1 MATKYSDYIK
11 MQDFLPVYDMTDETP
26 DMWRTFIP
34 TKQFCDLLQRS
45 ITAITSTEI
54 SKRRSMWV
62 RGTFGTG
69 KSHASSV
76 VRHLLC
82 DDATDIDSYIQNI
95 PNDATRAQLTAIRKQ
110 KRYFPVVLKGV
121 EGAYNIPRFSLSIQ
135 RETKKALVAAGYP
148 DLIVRSDFDE
158 AIKWVEGHQ
167 SRIPEL
173 LESNDELASEA
184 PNYDKLI
191 AKLKGN
197 DIDVFMHLEEA
208 LAADKTYLTSDSISD
223 WLVEVEKAIEE
234 AGIANGLIIFWDEFT
249 SVMDTLKSDRI
260 NVLQNIAEKS
270 QNNNVFLY
278 LISHRTE
285 SSSLDAK
292 GKDITKMS
300 DRYDSVDYQMDEIST
315 YLILRH
321 TFNIP
326 DAQKLAIASWGVK
339 EKIDQNLYDY
349 LCESN
354 NTEEKDHIQNLFPLH
369 PYTAFL
375 CSKMANIMGSAN
387 RSVLKFMNDEQ
398 NGFKQFINEPTNY
411 DLKMMLTADWL
422 WDFFYS
428 EFENEP
434 LCSAFTSLYSSRG
447 KDVHNMGDDY
457 MRVFKVILLLNA
469 LSVKFK
475 SSPEKY
481 APNDKNLKYIFSGDR
496 CASKM
501 DAILNW
507 LDESKI
513 IARDI
518 FGEFKISVSSY
529 NPAEITK
536 EKNAVRTQFKTA
548 VDYLKYN
555 DKSKQEIERIF
566 LVGDRL
572 MRKCEPQ
579 LYACEEAEAV
589 LRSKLN
595 KYTRE
600 KPNYLHIVLFFSITD
615 ESRDIMENRV
625 KGFSEEFEDTMFII
639 PNEVFTPTAQNQFV
653 DAVAQANVSRS
664 HFNTDDASQFEN
676 AAKEYVVKWKNRMN
690 GGTYAMYF
698 NGKRSSD
705 GIFSNIYNVINKKF
719 SAQIFPAGMESV
731 KALRNEAMTYFANKN
746 FKALSLQML
755 QKRTRDEL
763 LNFGGSVRPTKL
775 IFMEGENNLINDTCE
790 LTDAASNGNSW
801 LNTICKEVD
810 LLVEAAKKKYAD
822 RFSLSD
828 ILVPLMRPPYGM
840 FANPANYAILGY
852 ALRKHK
858 DDLFNPSTSQPVGD
872 EKLNDMIEILL
883 KMWDNGSSETSNK
896 LLLRF
901 GSVEE
906 RNLTSIL
913 GEVFNLSVV
922 KGVSMSD
929 LKSLTYAKWCITEFC
944 KQIAK
949 YPLWS
954 LLYCE
959 EIKTK
964 PNCKKAISDL
974 INLFNQ
980 DSYQLAKIK
989 ELLHEIKNDQID
1001 LYKLLAKAA
1010 NYREGFV
1017 NFINTVKDIKPEWW
1031 DELEEELSHLQ
1042 SEIAFRREE
1051 DVKSC
1056 VLNFYISKIEEQ
1068 QGGGNSGGNSGGGQQ
1083 GGSQGGQ
1090 QGGGQQ
1096 GGPAGGQGE
1105 GTIPPASED
1114 DIKKAKNL
1122 VKGQTMP
1129 SMMWQKVVLDMI
1141 ESHPEIS
1148 SFIIDYLG
1156 S

>member
-1 MATKYSDYIK
+1 MKYADYIK
-11 MQDFLPVYDMTDETP
+11 MQDFLPVYDMADETP
-26 DMWRTFIP
+26 ELWRTFIP
-34 TKQFCDLLQRS
+34 TKQFCDLLQKS
-45 ITAITSTEI
+45 IIAITSNEV

-76 VRHLLC
+76 IRHLLC
-82 DDATDIDSYIQNI
+82 DPAENVEDYLANI
-95 PNDATRAQLTAIRKQ
+95 PNEVTRAQLAAIRKQ

-148 DLIVRSDFDE
+148 DLVVRSDFDE
-158 AIKWVEGHQ
+158 AIRWVESHE

-173 LESNDELASEA
+173 LENNDELASEA
-184 PNYDKLI
+184 SNYDKLL
-191 AKLKGN
+191 AKLKNN
-197 DIDVFMHLEEA
+197 DIDIFMHLEEA

-223 WLVEVEKAIEE
+223 WLVEVGKEIEN
-234 AGIANGLIIFWDEFT
+234 AGIANGIIIFWDEFT

-270 QNNNVFLY
+270 QNNNVFLF

-285 SSSLDAK
+285 SSSIDAK
-292 GKDITKMS
+292 GKDITRMS
-300 DRYDSVDYQMDEIST
+300 DRYDLVDYQMDEIST

-321 TFNIP
+321 TFNIKH
-326 DAQKLAIASWGVK
+326 DKVTDVSSLSYMKAISDEVY
-339 EKIDQNLYDY
+339 NY

-354 NTEEKDHIQNLFPLH
+354 SLEEKEHIKSLFPLH

-387 RSVLKFMNDEQ
+387 RSVLRFMNDA
-398 NGFKQFINEPTNY
+398 NYGFAKFINEPTNF
-411 DLKMMLTADWL
+411 DQKMMLTADWL

-428 EFENEP
+428 EFLNEP
-434 LCSAFTSLYSSRG
+434 LCAAFTNVYNNNLARV
-447 KDVHNMGDDY
+447 DAMGDDY
-457 MRVFKVILLLNA
+457 ARVFKVILLLNA
-469 LSVKFK
+469 LTVKFK

-481 APNDKNLKYIFSGDR
+481 APNDKNLNFIFYGDR
-496 CASKM
+496 CYENMEK
-501 DAILNW
+501 ILAW
-507 LDESKI
+507 LDENKI

-536 EKNAVRTQFKTA
+536 EKLSVSSSFKTA

-555 DKSKQEIERIF
+555 ATSKSEIEDTF
-566 LVGDRL
+566 LVGERL

-579 LYACEEAEAV
+579 FYACEEQEAV

-600 KPNYLHIVLFFSITD
+600 KPNYLHVALFFSITD
-615 ESRDIMENRV
+615 EQRDLMENRILS
-625 KGFSEEFEDTMFII
+625 FSGEFENTLFII
-639 PNEVFTPTAQNQFV
+639 PSEVFTPTAQSHFI

-676 AAKEYVVKWKNRMN
+676 AAKEYVAKWKNRLN
-690 GGTYAMYF
+690 GGTYTMYF
-698 NGKRSSD
+698 NGNRFSE
-705 GIFSNIYNVINKKF
+705 GIFSNIYGVINKKF
-719 SAQIFPAGMESV
+719 SPQIFPAGMESV
-731 KALRNEAMTYFANKN
+731 KALHNESMTYFANKN
-746 FKALSLQML
+746 FKSLSLQML

-763 LNFGGSVRPTKL
+763 LSFSGNVVPTKL
-775 IFMEGENNLINDTCE
+775 IFVEGENNLITDTCE
-790 LTDAASNGNSW
+790 LTETAKTGNSW
-801 LNTICKEVD
+801 LNTVCSEVD
-810 LLVEAAKKKYAD
+810 SLIEIAKKKYTD

-828 ILVPLMRPPYGM
+828 ILVPLMRPPYGF
-840 FANPANYAILGY
+840 FANPANYAILSF

-858 DDLFNPSTSQPVGD
+858 EDLFNPSTSQPVGD

-883 KMWDNGSSETSNK
+883 KMWNNGSSETSNK

-906 RNLTSIL
+906 RELTIIL
-913 GEVFNLSVV
+913 GEVFNLSIV
-922 KGVSMSD
+922 KGVSMDD

-954 LLYCE
+954 LLYCDK
-959 EIKTK
+959 IKEK
-964 PNCKKAISDL
+964 ENCKKTIKNL
-974 INLFNQ
+974 INLLNQ
-980 DSYQLAKIK
+980 DSYSLPKIK
-989 ELLHEIKNDQID
+989 ELKRDIKKEQID
-1001 LYKLLAKAA
+1001 LYKLLTCEA
-1010 NYREGFV
+1010 NYKEGFDK
-1017 NFINTVKDIKPEWW
+1017 FILLIEDADIEPDWM
-1031 DELEEELSHLQ
+1031 DELYEELSYLQ
-1042 SEIAFRREE
+1042 SDVAFRREE
-1051 DVKSC
+1051 DIRSC
-1056 VLNFYISKIEEQ
+1056 VYKFCNDKRKEKKEDFQDDNDNDNGNEDNSIIDNKPQDTTVPKTNEEMVKQ
-1068 QGGGNSGGNSGGGQQ
+1068 
-1083 GGSQGGQ
+1083 
-1090 QGGGQQ
+1090 
-1096 GGPAGGQGE
+1096 
-1105 GTIPPASED
+1105 
-1114 DIKKAKNL
+1114 AKNL

-1141 ESHPEIS
+1141 ENHPEVS

>member
-1 MATKYSDYIK
+1 MATKYSDFIK
-11 MQDFLPVYDMTDETP
+11 MQDFLPVYDMTDEKP
-26 DMWRTFIP
+26 EMWRTFIP

-82 DDATDIDSYIQNI
+82 DPASEVDNYIQNI
-95 PNDATRAQLTAIRKQ
+95 PNEVTKAQLTAIRKQ
-110 KRYFPVVLKGV
+110 KRFFPVVLKGV

-135 RETKKALVAAGYP
+135 RETKNALKAAGYQ
-148 DLIVRSDFDE
+148 DVVVHSDFDE
-158 AIKWVEGHQ
+158 AIRWVEGHP

-173 LESNDELASEA
+173 LKNNDELASEA
-184 PNYDKLI
+184 SNYDKLI
-191 AKLKGN
+191 AKLKNN
-197 DIDVFMHLEEA
+197 DIDVFLHLEEA

-270 QNNNVFLY
+270 QNHNVFLY

-321 TFNIP
+321 TFTTTGDFDMRSIVANRV
-326 DAQKLAIASWGVK
+326 GH
-339 EKIDQNLYDY
+339 IDSQIYDY

-354 NTEEKDHIQNLFPLH
+354 SGDEKEHIQNLFPLH

-375 CSKMANIMGSAN
+375 CSKMSNIMGSAN

-411 DLKMMLTADWL
+411 DQKMMLTADWL

-428 EFENEP
+428 EFINEP
-434 LCSAFTSLYSSRG
+434 LCTAFTNVYSTHKG
-447 KDVHNMGDDY
+447 NVDKMGDDY

-481 APNDKNLKYIFSGDR
+481 APNDQNLKYIFSGDR
-496 CASKM
+496 CSNKM
-501 DAILNW
+501 DEILNW
-507 LDESKI
+507 LDDSKI
-513 IARDI
+513 IVRDI

-529 NPAEITK
+529 NSAEITR
-536 EKNAVRTQFKTA
+536 EKTLITSNFRTA

-555 DKSKQEIERIF
+555 DKSKQEIEKIF
-566 LVGDRL
+566 LVGERL

-579 LYACEEAEAV
+579 FYACEDNEAV

-595 KYTRE
+595 KYTSE
-600 KPNYLHIVLFFSITD
+600 KPNFLHVALFFSITD
-615 ESRDIMENRV
+615 EARDSMENRV
-625 KGFSEEFEDTMFII
+625 KGFSDDFKNTMFII
-639 PNEVFTPTAQNQFV
+639 PSEVFSPTSQNQFI

-664 HFNTDDASQFEN
+664 HFNTDDAGQFEN
-676 AAKEYVVKWKNRMN
+676 VAKEYVVKWKNRMN
-690 GGTYAMYF
+690 GGQYAMYF
-698 NGKRSSD
+698 NGQRYSD
-705 GIFSNIYNVINKKF
+705 GIFSNIYSVINKKF

-731 KALRNEAMTYFANKN
+731 KALQSEAMTFFANKN

-763 LNFGGSVRPTKL
+763 LNFGGSVRPTKA
-775 IFMEGENNLINDTCE
+775 IFLDGANNLVNDTCE
-790 LTDAASNGNSW
+790 LTEAAKNGNSW
-801 LNTICKEVD
+801 LNTVCKEVD
-810 LLVEAAKKKYAD
+810 MLMEAAKKKYAD

-840 FANPANYAILGY
+840 FANPANYAVLGY

-858 DDLFNPSTSQPVGD
+858 EDLFNPITSQPVGD

-883 KMWDNGSSETSNK
+883 KMWDNGTSETSNK

-901 GSVEE
+901 GSIEE

-922 KGVSMSD
+922 KGVSMTD
-929 LKSLTYAKWCITEFC
+929 LKSLAYAKWSITEFC

-959 EIKTK
+959 AIKSK
-964 PNCKKAISDL
+964 PNCKKAVSDL
-974 INLFNQ
+974 ISLFNQ
-980 DSYQLAKIK
+980 DSHQLSKIK
-989 ELLHEIKNDQID
+989 ELLREIKDDQID
-1001 LYKLLAKAA
+1001 LYTILTIPS
-1010 NYREGFV
+1010 NYREGFT
-1017 NFINTVKDIKPEWW
+1017 NFINGIKEVKLEPEWW
-1031 DELEEELSHLQ
+1031 KELEEELSHLQ
-1042 SEIAFRREE
+1042 SEIAFRQEG

-1056 VLNFYISKIEEQ
+1056 VMSFYINKI
-1068 QGGGNSGGNSGGGQQ
+1068 NHVTPVTPIDPINPVDPVNPVSPITSH
-1083 GGSQGGQ
+1083 
-1090 QGGGQQ
+1090 
-1096 GGPAGGQGE
+1096 PA
-1105 GTIPPASED
+1105 PD
-1114 DIKKAKNL
+1114 DIKRAKNL
-1122 VKGQTMP
+1122 VKEQSMP
-1129 SMMWQKVVLDMI
+1129 NVLWQKVVLDMI
-1141 ESHPEIS
+1141 EKHPEIS
-1148 SFIIDYLG
+1148 QFLINYLG

>member
-1 MATKYSDYIK
+1 
-11 MQDFLPVYDMTDETP
+11 
-26 DMWRTFIP
+26 
-34 TKQFCDLLQRS
+34 
-45 ITAITSTEI
+45 
-54 SKRRSMWV
+54 
-62 RGTFGTG
+62 
-69 KSHASSV
+69 
-76 VRHLLC
+76 
-82 DDATDIDSYIQNI
+82 
-95 PNDATRAQLTAIRKQ
+95 
-110 KRYFPVVLKGV
+110 
-121 EGAYNIPRFSLSIQ
+121 
-135 RETKKALVAAGYP
+135 
-148 DLIVRSDFDE
+148 
-158 AIKWVEGHQ
+158 
-167 SRIPEL
+167 
-173 LESNDELASEA
+173 
-184 PNYDKLI
+184 
-191 AKLKGN
+191 
-197 DIDVFMHLEEA
+197 
-208 LAADKTYLTSDSISD
+208 
-223 WLVEVEKAIEE
+223 
-234 AGIANGLIIFWDEFT
+234 
-249 SVMDTLKSDRI
+249 
-260 NVLQNIAEKS
+260 
-270 QNNNVFLY
+270 
-278 LISHRTE
+278 
-285 SSSLDAK
+285 
-292 GKDITKMS
+292 
-300 DRYDSVDYQMDEIST
+300 
-315 YLILRH
+315 
-321 TFNIP
+321 
-326 DAQKLAIASWGVK
+326 
-339 EKIDQNLYDY
+339 
-349 LCESN
+349 
-354 NTEEKDHIQNLFPLH
+354 
-369 PYTAFL
+369 
-375 CSKMANIMGSAN
+375 
-387 RSVLKFMNDEQ
+387 
-398 NGFKQFINEPTNY
+398 
-411 DLKMMLTADWL
+411 
-422 WDFFYS
+422 
-428 EFENEP
+428 
-434 LCSAFTSLYSSRG
+434 
-447 KDVHNMGDDY
+447 MGDDY

-690 GGTYAMYF
+690 GSTYAMYF

-731 KALRNEAMTYFANKN
+731 KALQNEAMTYFANKN

-852 ALRKHK
+852 ALRKYK

-1083 GGSQGGQ
+1083 GGSQGEQ

-1096 GGPAGGQGE
+1096 GGSAGGQG
-1105 GTIPPASED
+1105 GGAIPPASED

>member
-34 TKQFCDLLQRS
+34 TKQFCDLLKRTVS
-45 ITAITSTEI
+45 ATTSTKE
-54 SKRRSMWV
+54 SERFSMWV

-82 DDATDIDSYIQNI
+82 DDVDKVEAYIQNI
-95 PNDATRAQLTAIRKQ
+95 PNDAIRGKLSAVREN
-110 KRYFPVVLKGV
+110 KRFFPVVLKGV

-135 RETKKALVAAGYP
+135 RETKKALTAAGYP
-148 DLIVRSDFDE
+148 NLVVRSDFDE
-158 AIKWVEGHQ
+158 AVKWVESHQ

-173 LESNDELASEA
+173 LEYNDELASEA
-184 PNYDKLI
+184 PSYDKLI
-191 AKLKGN
+191 AKLRGN

-223 WLVEVEKAIEE
+223 WLVEVEKAIEK

-270 QNNNVFLY
+270 KKHNVFLF

-292 GKDITKMS
+292 GKDISKMG
-300 DRYDSVDYQMDEIST
+300 DRYDIVDYQMDEIST

-321 TFNIP
+321 TFTL
-326 DAQKLAIASWGVK
+326 QKEWAFGFATERVKNDIAPT
-339 EKIDQNLYDY
+339 LYSY

-354 NTEEKDHIQNLFPLH
+354 SSEERDHIQNLFPLH

-375 CSKMANIMGSAN
+375 CSKMSNIMGSAN
-387 RSVLKFMNDEQ
+387 RSVLRFMNDKQ
-398 NGFKQFINEPTNY
+398 NGFKQFIDDPTNY
-411 DLKMMLTADWL
+411 DQKMMLTADWL

-428 EFENEP
+428 EFINEP
-434 LCSAFTSLYSSRG
+434 LCTAFTNVFTSHG
-447 KDVHNMGDDY
+447 AKVDNMGDDY
-457 MRVFKVILLLNA
+457 TRVFKVILLLNA

-496 CASKM
+496 CETKM

-507 LDESKI
+507 LDESKV

-529 NPAEITK
+529 NPAEISK
-536 EKNAVRTQFKTA
+536 EKSAVRIQYKTA
-548 VDYLKYN
+548 VDYLKYS
-555 DKSKQEIERIF
+555 DTSKLEIEKIF
-566 LVGDRL
+566 HVGDRL

-579 LYACEEAEAV
+579 FYACEEEEAV

-595 KYTRE
+595 KYARE
-600 KPNYLHIVLFFSITD
+600 KPNFLHIVLFFSITD
-615 ESRDIMENRV
+615 EARDIMENRV
-625 KGFSEEFEDTMFII
+625 KGFSGEFENTMFII
-639 PNEVFTPTAQNQFV
+639 PNEVFTPTSQNQFV
-653 DAVAQANVSRS
+653 DAVAQANVSHS

-731 KALRNEAMTYFANKN
+731 KALQNEAMTYFANKN

-763 LNFGGSVRPTKL
+763 LNFGGSVRPTKH

-790 LTDAASNGNSW
+790 LTDAAANGNSW

-828 ILVPLMRPPYGM
+828 ILIPLMRPPYGM

-913 GEVFNLSVV
+913 GEVFNLGIV

-929 LKSLTYAKWCITEFC
+929 LKSLTYAKWCITEFS
-944 KQIAK
+944 KQITK

-959 EIKTK
+959 EIKSK
-964 PNCKKAISDL
+964 PNCKKAVSDL

-980 DSYQLAKIK
+980 DIYQLPKIK
-989 ELLHEIKNDQID
+989 ELLYEIKNDQID
-1001 LYKLLAKAA
+1001 LYKLLAKPI
-1010 NYREGFV
+1010 NYHEGFV
-1017 NFINTVKDIKPEWW
+1017 AFINNIKEVELQPEWW

-1056 VLNFYISKIEEQ
+1056 VMSFYINKIKKPTPPPPVNPV
-1068 QGGGNSGGNSGGGQQ
+1068 GPI
-1083 GGSQGGQ
+1083 
-1090 QGGGQQ
+1090 
-1096 GGPAGGQGE
+1096 GPA
-1105 GTIPPASED
+1105 TPATPQPALD
-1114 DIKKAKNL
+1114 DIKQAKNL
-1122 VKGQTMP
+1122 VKESSMP
-1129 SMMWQKVVLDMI
+1129 TSMWKMFVLEII
-1141 ESHPEIS
+1141 EEHPEIS
-1148 SFIIDYLG
+1148 NFITAYLG

>member
-1 MATKYSDYIK
+1 MARYSDYIK
-11 MQDFLPVYDMTDETP
+11 MQNFLPVYDMADETP

-34 TKQFCDLLQRS
+34 TKQFCDLLHRS

-82 DDATDIDSYIQNI
+82 DEYDQVKDYIDSL
-95 PNDATRAQLTAIRKQ
+95 PNDILKAQLLSIRKQ
-110 KRYFPVVLKGV
+110 KSYFPVVLKGV

-135 RETKKALVAAGYP
+135 RETKNALIAAGYP
-148 DLIVRSDFDE
+148 NIVVKSDFDE
-158 AIKWVEGHQ
+158 AIKWVKEHE

-173 LESNDELASEA
+173 LDKNEELYSEA
-184 PNYDKLI
+184 SNYQKLL
-191 AKLKGN
+191 AKLEAN

-208 LAADKTYLTSDSISD
+208 LANDKTYLTSDSISD
-223 WLVEVEKAIEE
+223 WLVEVGKEIEN

-285 SSSLDAK
+285 SSSVDAK

-321 TFNIP
+321 TFSVSEAN
-326 DAQKLAIASWGVK
+326 KLVIAGWDTVNG
-339 EKIDQNLYDY
+339 IDKTLYPY
-349 LCESN
+349 LCESSLI
-354 NTEEKDHIQNLFPLH
+354 EEREHIQNLFPLH

-375 CSKMANIMGSAN
+375 CSKMSNIMGSAN
-387 RSVLKFMNDEQ
+387 RSVLRFMNDDKH
-398 NGFKQFINEPTNY
+398 GFKKFINDETNF
-411 DLKMMLTADWL
+411 DQQMMLTADWL

-428 EFENEP
+428 EFINEP
-434 LCSAFTSLYSSRG
+434 LCGAITNVFGSYGGRVDTI
-447 KDVHNMGDDY
+447 GDDY
-457 MRVFKVILLLNA
+457 TRVFKVILLLNA
-469 LSVKFK
+469 LSIKFK

-496 CASKM
+496 CEEK
-501 DAILNW
+501 L
-507 LDESKI
+507 SKI
-513 IARDI
+513 LEWLHENSIVTRDV
-518 FGEFKISVSSY
+518 FGEFKISVTSY

-536 EKNAVRTQFKTA
+536 EKNAVAANFKTA

-555 DKSKQEIERIF
+555 NRCLFEVQKIF
-566 LVGDRL
+566 AVGERL

-579 LYACEEAEAV
+579 FYSCEEQEAV

-600 KPNYLHIVLFFSITD
+600 KPNFLHIALFFAITD
-615 ESRDIMENRV
+615 EDRDIMENRV
-625 KGFSEEFEDTMFII
+625 RTFSEEFSDTIFIVLT
-639 PNEVFTPTAQNQFV
+639 EVLTPTTQSNFI

-664 HFNTDDASQFEN
+664 HFNNDDAGQFEN
-676 AAKEYVVKWKNRMN
+676 VAKEYIVKWKGRMA
-690 GGTYAMYF
+690 GGTYNLYF
-698 NGKRSSD
+698 NGERFSE
-705 GIFSNIYNVINKKF
+705 GIFNNIYSVINRKF
-719 SAQIFPAGMESV
+719 SVLVFPQGMESV
-731 KALRNEAMTYFANKN
+731 RSLQSESMTFFANKN

-763 LNFGGSVRPTKL
+763 LTFGGSSKPAKQ
-775 IFMEGENNLINDTCE
+775 IFLEGENNLVTDTCE
-790 LTDAASNGNSW
+790 LSEAAVNGNSW
-801 LNTICKEVD
+801 INEVCKEVD
-810 LLVEAAKKKYAD
+810 LLIEAAKKKYVD

-828 ILVPLMRPPYGM
+828 ILAPLMRAPYGM
-840 FANPANYAILGY
+840 FPNQANYIALSF

-858 DDLFNPSTSQPVGD
+858 EDLFNPSTSQPVGD

-883 KMWDNGSSETSNK
+883 KMWDNGINETSNK

-913 GEVFNLSVV
+913 GEVFNLGKV
-922 KGVSMSD
+922 KGVSMAD
-929 LKSLTYAKWCITEFC
+929 LKSLTYAKWSITEFC

-954 LLYCE
+954 LLYC
-959 EIKTK
+959 TK
-964 PNCKKAISDL
+964 IEDKPSCAKAVKDL
-974 INLFNQ
+974 IALFNQ
-980 DSYQLAKIK
+980 DSYSLPKIK
-989 ELLHEIKNDQID
+989 ELLREIKAEQID
-1001 LYKLLAKAA
+1001 LYKLLTYPG
-1010 NYREGFV
+1010 NYHEGF
-1017 NFINTVKDIKPEWW
+1017 NLFIDNIENVEIKPEWRE
-1031 DELEEELSHLQ
+1031 ELDEELSHLQ

-1051 DVKSC
+1051 DVRSC
-1056 VLNFYISKIEEQ
+1056 VMSFYINK
-1068 QGGGNSGGNSGGGQQ
+1068 
-1083 GGSQGGQ
+1083 
-1090 QGGGQQ
+1090 
-1096 GGPAGGQGE
+1096 
-1105 GTIPPASED
+1105 
-1114 DIKKAKNL
+1114 IKKPDPIVPDPILPQPHIPVQPDVIKQAKTL
-1122 VKGQTMP
+1122 VREQTMP
-1129 SMMWQKVVLDMI
+1129 SMMWQKVVLDLI
-1141 ESHPEIS
+1141 EEHPEVAK
-1148 SFIIDYLG
+1148 FIVTYLG

>member
-1 MATKYSDYIK
+1 MTMATKYSDYIK

-45 ITAITSTEI
+45 ITAITSSDI

-82 DDATDIDSYIQNI
+82 DSPEDIEAYIQNI
-95 PNDATRAQLTAIRKQ
+95 PNEATRAQLSAIRKQ

-148 DLIVRSDFDE
+148 DIIVRSDFDE
-158 AIKWVEGHQ
+158 AIRWVESHQ

-173 LESNDELASEA
+173 LENNDELASEA
-184 PNYDKLI
+184 SSYEKLL
-191 AKLKGN
+191 AKLRNN
-197 DIDVFMHLEEA
+197 DIDVFLHLEEA
-208 LAADKTYLTSDSISD
+208 LAADKTYLTSDSISE
-223 WLVEVEKAIEE
+223 WLVEVEKEIEK

-285 SSSLDAK
+285 SSSLDAQ

-321 TFNIP
+321 TFSITDTMNISTWETK
-326 DAQKLAIASWGVK
+326 D
-339 EKIDQNLYDY
+339 KIDNRLYNY

-354 NTEEKDHIQNLFPLH
+354 NLEEKEHIQNLFPLH

-387 RSVLKFMNDEQ
+387 RSVLKFMNDEH
-398 NGFKQFINEPTNY
+398 NGFKLFINEPTNY
-411 DLKMMLTADWL
+411 DQKMMLTADWL

-428 EFENEP
+428 EFVNEP
-434 LCSAFTSLYSSRG
+434 LCAAFTNVYSSQG
-447 KDVHNMGDDY
+447 AKVDAMGDDY
-457 MRVFKVILLLNA
+457 KRVFKVILLLNA

-475 SSPEKY
+475 GSPEKY

-496 CASKM
+496 CEEKM
-501 DAILNW
+501 DVILNW
-507 LDESKI
+507 LDETKI

-518 FGEFKISVSSY
+518 WGEFKISVSSY

-536 EKNAVRTQFKTA
+536 EKNAVTSTYRTA
-548 VDYLKYN
+548 VEYLRYN
-555 DKSKQEIERIF
+555 DKSRQEIERIF
-566 LVGDRL
+566 LVGERL

-589 LRSKLN
+589 LRSRLN

-600 KPNYLHIVLFFSITD
+600 KPNYLHIALFFSITD

-625 KGFSEEFEDTMFII
+625 RTFSEEFENTMFIV
-639 PNEVFTPTAQNQFV
+639 PSEVFTPSAQTHFI

-676 AAKEYVVKWKNRMN
+676 AAKEYVAKWKNRMN
-690 GGTYAMYF
+690 GGTYTMYF
-698 NGKRSSD
+698 NGERSSD
-705 GIFSNIYNVINKKF
+705 GIFSNIYSVINKRI
-719 SAQIFPAGMESV
+719 SVQVFPSGMESV
-731 KALRNEAMTYFANKN
+731 KALQNEAMTYFANKN

-755 QKRTRDEL
+755 QKRTRYEL
-763 LNFGGSVRPTKL
+763 LSFGGSVRPTKH
-775 IFMEGENNLINDTCE
+775 IFSDGENNLITETCE
-790 LTDAASNGNSW
+790 LTEAAKAGNSW
-801 LNTICKEVD
+801 LNVVSKEVD
-810 LLVEAAKKKYAD
+810 MLIESAKKKYSD

-828 ILVPLMRPPYGM
+828 ILAPLMRPPFGF
-840 FANPANYAILGY
+840 FANPANYAILGFV
-852 ALRKHK
+852 LRKHK
-858 DDLFNPSTSQPVGD
+858 EDLFNPSTSQPVGD

-883 KMWDNGSSETSNK
+883 KMWDGGVSEPSNK

-906 RNLTSIL
+906 RNLANIL
-913 GEVFNLSVV
+913 GDVFNL
-922 KGVSMSD
+922 KDLRGVNKDD

-944 KQIAK
+944 KQVAK

-954 LLYCE
+954 MLYCDK
-959 EIKTK
+959 IKEK
-964 PNCKKAISDL
+964 ENCKKAIINL
-974 INLFNQ
+974 ISLFNQ
-980 DSYQLAKIK
+980 DSYSLPKIK
-989 ELLHEIKNDQID
+989 EVLKGIKNDQID
-1001 LYKLLAKAA
+1001 LYILLTNEQ
-1010 NYREGFV
+1010 NYKSGFN
-1017 NFINTVKDIKPEWW
+1017 NFIHSIEEVELKDEWLE
-1031 DELEEELSHLQ
+1031 ELEEDLSHMQ
-1042 SEIAFRREE
+1042 SEIAFRMEE
-1051 DVKSC
+1051 EVKSR
-1056 VLNFYISKIEEQ
+1056 VMSFYINKIKTPTPLVNPTDPSNPNYPLTPTPPVYQSMMPE
-1068 QGGGNSGGNSGGGQQ
+1068 SIPV
-1083 GGSQGGQ
+1083 
-1090 QGGGQQ
+1090 
-1096 GGPAGGQGE
+1096 PANDQ
-1105 GTIPPASED
+1105 IR
-1114 DIKKAKNL
+1114 KAKNL
-1122 VKGQTMP
+1122 VKEQTMP
-1129 SMMWQKVVLDMI
+1129 SMMWQKVMLDMI
-1141 ESHPEIS
+1141 ESHPEVS
-1148 SFIIDYLG
+1148 QFVIDYLG

>member
-26 DMWRTFIP
+26 DMWCKFIP

-82 DDATDIDSYIQNI
+82 DDATEIDSYIQNI
-95 PNDATRAQLTAIRKQ
+95 PNDAIRAQLSAIRKQ

-135 RETKKALVAAGYP
+135 RETKKALAAAGHTS
-148 DLIVRSDFDE
+148 LVVRSDFDK
-158 AIKWVEGHQ
+158 ALRWVEGHQ
-167 SRIPEL
+167 ARIPEL
-173 LESNDELASEA
+173 LGLSDELQSEA
-184 PNYDKLI
+184 PTYEKLV
-191 AKLKGN
+191 AKLKAN
-197 DIDVFMHLEEA
+197 DIDVFMHLEEV
-208 LAADKTYLTSDSISD
+208 LAADDTYLSSDSISD
-223 WLVEVEKAIEE
+223 WLVEMEKAIEE

-300 DRYDSVDYQMDEIST
+300 DRYDSVDYSMDEIST

-321 TFNIP
+321 NFMLQNEYIL
-326 DAQKLAIASWGVK
+326 DIAKGIVE
-339 EKIDQNLYDY
+339 EKIDKNLYDY
-349 LCESN
+349 LCESGSS
-354 NTEEKDHIQNLFPLH
+354 EEKNHIKNLFPLH

-398 NGFKQFINEPTNY
+398 NGFRQFINEPTNF
-411 DLKMMLTADWL
+411 DQKMMLTADWL

-428 EFENEP
+428 EFINEP
-434 LCSAFTSLYSSRG
+434 LCTAFTNVYTSHHGRVD
-447 KDVHNMGDDY
+447 KMGDDY

-481 APNDKNLKYIFSGDR
+481 APNDKNLNYIFSGDR
-496 CASKM
+496 CAAKM
-501 DAILNW
+501 DVILNW
-507 LDESKI
+507 LDENKI

-555 DKSKQEIERIF
+555 DKSKQDIERIF
-566 LVGDRL
+566 LVGERL

-579 LYACEEAEAV
+579 FYACEEAEAV
-589 LRSKLN
+589 LRSRLN

-600 KPNYLHIVLFFSITD
+600 KPNYLHAVLFFSITD
-615 ESRDIMENRV
+615 EARDIMENRIRE
-625 KGFSEEFEDTMFII
+625 FSEEFENTMFII
-639 PNEVFTPTAQNQFV
+639 PNEVFTPASQNQFV

-676 AAKEYVVKWKNRMN
+676 AAKAYVEKWKSRMN
-690 GGTYAMYF
+690 GGTYTMYF

-705 GIFSNIYNVINKKF
+705 GIFSNIYSIINKKF

-731 KALRNEAMTYFANKN
+731 KALQNEAMTYFSNKN

-763 LNFGGSVRPTKL
+763 LSFGGSVRPTKL
-775 IFMEGENNLINDTCE
+775 IFMEGENNLVNDTCE
-790 LTDAASNGNSW
+790 LTDAAANGNSW

-840 FANPANYAILGY
+840 FANPANYAILAF

-883 KMWDNGSSETSNK
+883 KMWDNGSSVTNNK

-959 EIKTK
+959 EFKSK
-964 PNCKKAISDL
+964 PNCNKAIRDL

-980 DSYQLAKIK
+980 DSYPLSKIK
-989 ELLHEIKNDQID
+989 ELLHEIKSDQID

-1017 NFINTVKDIKPEWW
+1017 NFINTIKDIKPEWW

-1056 VLNFYISKIEEQ
+1056 VLNFYISKIEKPAPTPP
-1068 QGGGNSGGNSGGGQQ
+1068 SP
-1083 GGSQGGQ
+1083 
-1090 QGGGQQ
+1090 
-1096 GGPAGGQGE
+1096 GPVPSAS
-1105 GTIPPASED
+1105 TPPAD
-1114 DIKKAKNL
+1114 DIKDAKNL
-1122 VKGQTMP
+1122 VKESNMP
-1129 SMMWQKVVLDMI
+1129 TSMWKMFVLEII
-1141 ESHPEIS
+1141 EEHPEIS
-1148 SFIIDYLG
+1148 KFIKDYLG

>member
-45 ITAITSTEI
+45 ITAITSSDI

-82 DDATDIDSYIQNI
+82 DPSEEIDGYIQSI
-95 PNDATRAQLTAIRKQ
+95 PNEATRAQLTAIRKQ

-158 AIKWVEGHQ
+158 AIRWVESHEN
-167 SRIPEL
+167 RIPEL
-173 LESNDELASEA
+173 LENNDELASEA
-184 PNYDKLI
+184 SNYTKLLT
-191 AKLKGN
+191 KLRNN

-208 LAADKTYLTSDSISD
+208 LAADKTYLTSDSISE
-223 WLVEVEKAIEE
+223 WLVEVEKEIEK
-234 AGIANGLIIFWDEFT
+234 AGIADGLIIFWDEFT

-321 TFNIP
+321 TFSIP
-326 DAQKLAIASWGVK
+326 DMMKMNISTWGIK
-339 EKIDQNLYDY
+339 DKIDKSVYNY

-354 NTEEKDHIQNLFPLH
+354 NQDEKEHIQNLFPLH

-387 RSVLKFMNDEQ
+387 RSVLKFMNDEHH
-398 NGFKQFINEPTNY
+398 GFKQFINEPTNY
-411 DLKMMLTADWL
+411 DQRMMLTADWL

-428 EFENEP
+428 EFINEP
-434 LCSAFTSLYSSRG
+434 LCAAFTNVYSSHG
-447 KDVHNMGDDY
+447 SKVDAMGDDY
-457 MRVFKVILLLNA
+457 KRVFKVILLLNA

-496 CASKM
+496 CEEKM
-501 DAILNW
+501 DVILNW
-507 LDESKI
+507 LDETKI

-536 EKNAVRTQFKTA
+536 EKNAVASTYKTA
-548 VDYLKYN
+548 VEYLRYN
-555 DKSKQEIERIF
+555 DKSRQEIERIF
-566 LVGDRL
+566 LVGERL

-579 LYACEEAEAV
+579 FYACEEAEAV

-600 KPNYLHIVLFFSITD
+600 KPNYLHVALFFSITD
-615 ESRDIMENRV
+615 EARDIMENRV
-625 KGFSEEFEDTMFII
+625 KAFSEEFENTMFII
-639 PNEVFTPTAQNQFV
+639 PSEVFTPTAQTHFI
-653 DAVAQANVSRS
+653 DAVAQSNVSRS

-676 AAKEYVVKWKNRMN
+676 AAKEYVAKWKNRMS
-690 GGTYAMYF
+690 GGTYTMYF
-698 NGKRSSD
+698 NGKRSSE
-705 GIFSNIYNVINKKF
+705 GIFSNIYSVINKKF
-719 SAQIFPAGMESV
+719 SVQVFPHGMESV
-731 KALRNEAMTYFANKN
+731 KALQNEAMTYFANKN
-746 FKALSLQML
+746 FKTLSLQML

-763 LNFGGSVRPTKL
+763 LSFGGSIRPTKQ
-775 IFMEGENNLINDTCE
+775 IFLDGENNLVTDTCE
-790 LTDAASNGNSW
+790 LTEAAIAGNSW
-801 LNTICKEVD
+801 LNTVCQAMDMLI
-810 LLVEAAKKKYAD
+810 EAAKKKYAD

-828 ILVPLMRPPYGM
+828 ILAPLMRPPFGL
-840 FANPANYAILGY
+840 FANPANYAILGF

-883 KMWDNGSSETSNK
+883 KMWDGGLSEPSNK

-913 GEVFNLSVV
+913 GEVFNLSIVR
-922 KGVSMSD
+922 GVSMSD

-944 KQIAK
+944 KQVAR

-954 LLYCE
+954 LLYCDK
-959 EIKTK
+959 IKEK
-964 PNCKKAISDL
+964 ENCKKAISDL
-974 INLFNQ
+974 ISLFNQ
-980 DSYQLAKIK
+980 DSYSLPKIK
-989 ELLHEIKNDQID
+989 ELLKEIKNDQID
-1001 LYKLLAKAA
+1001 LYVLLTNNQ
-1010 NYREGFV
+1010 NYKNGFN
-1017 NFINTVKDIKPEWW
+1017 NFIHSIEEVELKDEWLE
-1031 DELEEELSHLQ
+1031 ELEEDLSHMQ

-1051 DVKSC
+1051 DVKSR
-1056 VLNFYISKIEEQ
+1056 VMSFYINKIKT
-1068 QGGGNSGGNSGGGQQ
+1068 
-1083 GGSQGGQ
+1083 
-1090 QGGGQQ
+1090 
-1096 GGPAGGQGE
+1096 PAQPVY
-1105 GTIPPASED
+1105 PPVDPFDPNQPVVPVTPVYVPAPAQD
-1114 DIKKAKNL
+1114 QIRKAKNL
-1122 VKGQTMP
+1122 VKEQTMP

-1141 ESHPEIS
+1141 ESHPEVS
-1148 SFIIDYLG
+1148 QFVIDYLG

>member
-1 MATKYSDYIK
+1 MASKYSDYIE
-11 MQDFLPVYDMTDETP
+11 MQHFLPVYDMTDDTP
-26 DMWRTFIP
+26 DLWNNFIP

-82 DDATDIDSYIQNI
+82 DDAKEIESYIQKI

-110 KRYFPVVLKGV
+110 KRYFPIVLKGV
-121 EGAYNIPRFSLSIQ
+121 EGAYNIPRFSLSLQ
-135 RETKKALVAAGYP
+135 RETKKALVAAGYK
-148 DLIVRSDFDE
+148 DLVVRSDFDK
-158 AIKWVEGHQ
+158 AIRWVEGHKA
-167 SRIPEL
+167 RIPEL
-173 LESNDELASEA
+173 LELSDELISEA
-184 PNYDKLI
+184 PTYEKLL
-191 AKLKGN
+191 AKLRTN
-197 DIDVFMHLEEA
+197 DIDVFIHLEEV
-208 LAADKTYLTSDSISD
+208 LAADDTYLSSDSISD
-223 WLVEVEKAIEE
+223 WLVEVENAIEE

-260 NVLQNIAEKS
+260 NVLQNIAEKA
-270 QNNNVFLY
+270 QKNNVFLF
-278 LISHRTE
+278 LISHRNE
-285 SSSLDAK
+285 KVVDEK
-292 GKDITKMS
+292 GKDITRMS
-300 DRYDSVDYQMDEIST
+300 DRYDLVDYMMDEIST
-315 YLILRH
+315 YLILRN

-326 DAQKLAIASWGVK
+326 NEEKLVIASWGIK
-339 EKIDQNLYDY
+339 NQIDKGLYDY
-349 LCESN
+349 LCESSN
-354 NTEEKDHIQNLFPLH
+354 MEEKEHIQNLFPLH

-375 CSKMANIMGSAN
+375 CSKMSNIMGSAN
-387 RSVLKFMNDEQ
+387 RSVLRFMNDEH

-411 DLKMMLTADWL
+411 DQKMMLTADWL

-428 EFENEP
+428 EFINEP
-434 LCSAFTSLYSSRG
+434 LCTAFTNVFTSH
-447 KDVHNMGDDY
+447 KAKVNNMGDDY
-457 MRVFKVILLLNA
+457 TRVFKVILLLNA

-475 SSPEKY
+475 NSPEKY
-481 APNDKNLKYIFSGDR
+481 VPNDKNLKYIFSGDR

-518 FGEFKISVSSY
+518 FGEFKISVSAY

-536 EKNAVRTQFKTA
+536 AKSEVQAQFKTA
-548 VDYLKYN
+548 VDYLKYD
-555 DKSKQEIERIF
+555 DKSRQEIEKTF
-566 LVGDRL
+566 LVSERL

-579 LYACEEAEAV
+579 LYACEETEAV

-600 KPNYLHIVLFFSITD
+600 KPNFLHIVLFLSITD
-615 ESRDIMENRV
+615 EARDIMENRV

-639 PNEVFTPTAQNQFV
+639 PNEVFTPTSQNQFV

-676 AAKEYVVKWKNRMN
+676 AAKQYVVKWKNRMN

-731 KALRNEAMTYFANKN
+731 KALQNEAMTYFANKN

-755 QKRTRDEL
+755 QKRTRDDL

-775 IFMEGENNLINDTCE
+775 IFMEGENNLINDNCE
-790 LTDAASNGNSW
+790 LTDAAANGISW
-801 LNTICKEVD
+801 LNTVCKEVD
-810 LLVEAAKKKYAD
+810 LLIEAAKKKYAD

-959 EIKTK
+959 EIKSK
-964 PNCKKAISDL
+964 PNCKKAINDL

-980 DSYQLAKIK
+980 DSYQLSKIK

-1001 LYKLLAKAA
+1001 LYKLLTKPAY
-1010 NYREGFV
+1010 YREGFV
-1017 NFINTVKDIKPEWW
+1017 NFINSIKEVELNPEWW
-1031 DELEEELSHLQ
+1031 DELEDELSHLQ

-1056 VLNFYISKIEEQ
+1056 VMSFYINK
-1068 QGGGNSGGNSGGGQQ
+1068 
-1083 GGSQGGQ
+1083 
-1090 QGGGQQ
+1090 
-1096 GGPAGGQGE
+1096 
-1105 GTIPPASED
+1105 
-1114 DIKKAKNL
+1114 IKKPTPPPPVDPVDPDPSNPDTPVTPQPAPDEIKQAKNL
-1122 VKGQTMP
+1122 VKESNMP
-1129 SMMWQKVVLDMI
+1129 TSMWKMFVLEII
-1141 ESHPEIS
+1141 EEHPEIS
-1148 SFIIDYLG
+1148 NFITNYLG

>member
-1 MATKYSDYIK
+1 MKYADYIK
-11 MQDFLPVYDMTDETP
+11 MQDFLPVYDMADETP
-26 DMWRTFIP
+26 ELWRTFIP

-45 ITAITSTEI
+45 IIAITSNEV

-76 VRHLLC
+76 IRHLLC
-82 DDATDIDSYIQNI
+82 DPVENVEDYLQNI
-95 PNDATRAQLTAIRKQ
+95 PNEVTRAQLAAIRKQ

-148 DLIVRSDFDE
+148 DLVVRSDFDE
-158 AIKWVEGHQ
+158 AIRWVESHE

-173 LESNDELASEA
+173 LENNEELASEA
-184 PNYDKLI
+184 SNYDKLL
-191 AKLKGN
+191 AKLKNN
-197 DIDVFMHLEEA
+197 DIDIFMHLEEA

-223 WLVEVEKAIEE
+223 WLVEVGKEIEN
-234 AGIANGLIIFWDEFT
+234 AGIANGIIVFWDEFT

-270 QNNNVFLY
+270 QNNNVFLF

-285 SSSLDAK
+285 SSSIDAK
-292 GKDITKMS
+292 GKDITRMS
-300 DRYDSVDYQMDEIST
+300 DRYDLVDYQMDEIST

-321 TFNIP
+321 TFTIKHDNVTGVNSLSYM
-326 DAQKLAIASWGVK
+326 KAISDEVY
-339 EKIDQNLYDY
+339 NY

-354 NTEEKDHIQNLFPLH
+354 LMEEKEHIKSLFPLH

-387 RSVLKFMNDEQ
+387 RSVLRFMNDA
-398 NGFKQFINEPTNY
+398 NYGFIKFINEPTNF
-411 DLKMMLTADWL
+411 DQKMMLTADWL
-422 WDFFYS
+422 WNFFYS
-428 EFENEP
+428 EFLNEP
-434 LCSAFTSLYSSRG
+434 LCAAFTNVYNNNLARV
-447 KDVHNMGDDY
+447 DAMGDDY
-457 MRVFKVILLLNA
+457 VRVFKVILLLNA
-469 LSVKFK
+469 LTVKFK

-481 APNDKNLKYIFSGDR
+481 APNDKNLNFIFYGDR
-496 CASKM
+496 CYENMEK
-501 DAILNW
+501 ILAW
-507 LDESKI
+507 LDENKI

-536 EKNAVRTQFKTA
+536 EKLSVSSSFKTA

-555 DKSKQEIERIF
+555 ATSKKEIEDTF
-566 LVGDRL
+566 LVGERL

-579 LYACEEAEAV
+579 FYACEEQEAV

-600 KPNYLHIVLFFSITD
+600 NPNYLHIALFFSITD
-615 ESRDIMENRV
+615 EQRDMMENRIM
-625 KGFSEEFEDTMFII
+625 GFSGEFKSTLFII
-639 PNEVFTPTAQNQFV
+639 PSEVFTPTAQSHFI

-676 AAKEYVVKWKNRMN
+676 AAKEYVAKWKNRLN
-690 GGTYAMYF
+690 GGTYTMYF
-698 NGKRSSD
+698 NGDRFSE
-705 GIFSNIYNVINKKF
+705 GIFSNIYGVINKKF
-719 SAQIFPAGMESV
+719 SPQIFPAGMESV
-731 KALRNEAMTYFANKN
+731 KALHNESMTYFANKN

-763 LNFGGSVRPTKL
+763 LSFSGNVGPTKL
-775 IFMEGENNLINDTCE
+775 IFVEGENNLITDTCE
-790 LTDAASNGNSW
+790 LTETAKAGNSW
-801 LNTICKEVD
+801 LNTICTKVDSLIEV
-810 LLVEAAKKKYAD
+810 AKKKYTD

-828 ILVPLMRPPYGM
+828 ILVPLIYPPFGF
-840 FANPANYAILGY
+840 FANPANYAILSF

-858 DDLFNPSTSQPVGD
+858 EDLFNPSTSQPVGD
-872 EKLNDMIEILL
+872 EKLNDMIETLL
-883 KMWDNGSSETSNK
+883 KMWNNGSSETSNK

-906 RNLTSIL
+906 RNLTNIL
-913 GEVFNLSVV
+913 GEVFNLGIV
-922 KGVSMSD
+922 KGVSMED

-959 EIKTK
+959 KIKEK
-964 PNCKKAISDL
+964 ESCKKTIKNLISL
-974 INLFNQ
+974 LNQ
-980 DSYQLAKIK
+980 DSYSLPKIK
-989 ELLHEIKNDQID
+989 ELLRDIKKEQID
-1001 LYKLLAKAA
+1001 LYKLLTCEA
-1010 NYREGFV
+1010 NYKEGFDK
-1017 NFINTVKDIKPEWW
+1017 FILSIEGADIEPDWM
-1031 DELEEELSHLQ
+1031 DELYEELSYLQ
-1042 SEIAFRREE
+1042 SDVAFRREE
-1051 DVKSC
+1051 DIRSC
-1056 VLNFYISKIEEQ
+1056 VYKFCNDKRKEKEKKDFQDNNDNDNGNEDNSKTDSKPQDTTVQKANEEMVKQ
-1068 QGGGNSGGNSGGGQQ
+1068 
-1083 GGSQGGQ
+1083 
-1090 QGGGQQ
+1090 
-1096 GGPAGGQGE
+1096 
-1105 GTIPPASED
+1105 
-1114 DIKKAKNL
+1114 AKSL
-1122 VKGQTMP
+1122 VKEQTMP

-1141 ESHPEIS
+1141 ENHPEVS

>member
-1 MATKYSDYIK
+1 MVTKYSDYIK

-82 DDATDIDSYIQNI
+82 DDADKVEAYIQNI
-95 PNDATRAQLTAIRKQ
+95 PNDVTRARLTAIRKQ

-158 AIKWVEGHQ
+158 AIKWVESHE

-173 LESNDELASEA
+173 LENNDELASEA
-184 PNYDKLI
+184 PNYDKLL
-191 AKLKGN
+191 AKLKNN

-234 AGIANGLIIFWDEFT
+234 SGIANGLIIFWDEFT

-270 QNNNVFLY
+270 QNSNVFLY

-300 DRYDSVDYQMDEIST
+300 DRYDSVDYKMDEIST

-321 TFNIP
+321 TFMLQNEYIFS
-326 DAQKLAIASWGVK
+326 IAKEMVK

-349 LCESN
+349 LCESGSV
-354 NTEEKDHIQNLFPLH
+354 EEKNHIQNLFPLH

-375 CSKMANIMGSAN
+375 CSKMSNIMGSAN

-398 NGFKQFINEPTNY
+398 NGFKQFINDPTNY
-411 DLKMMLTADWL
+411 DQKMMLTADWL

-428 EFENEP
+428 EFINEP
-434 LCSAFTSLYSSRG
+434 LCSAFTNVFASYKG
-447 KDVHNMGDDY
+447 KVDMMGDDY

-481 APNDKNLKYIFSGDR
+481 VPNDKNLTFIFSGDR
-496 CASKM
+496 CSDKIEK
-501 DAILNW
+501 ILNW
-507 LDESKI
+507 LDESRI
-513 IARDI
+513 IVRDI

-529 NPAEITK
+529 NPAEIAK
-536 EKNAVRTQFKTA
+536 EKAAVESSFKTA
-548 VDYLKYN
+548 VEYLKYN
-555 DKSKQEIERIF
+555 DSCKKEIEKIF
-566 LVGDRL
+566 LVGERL

-579 LYACEEAEAV
+579 FYACEETEAV

-600 KPNYLHIVLFFSITD
+600 KPNYLHVALFFSITD
-615 ESRDIMENRV
+615 ESRDMMENRI
-625 KGFSEEFEDTMFII
+625 KGFSEEFQDTLFIM
-639 PNEVFTPTAQNQFV
+639 PNEVLTPTAQNSFIG
-653 DAVAQANVSRS
+653 AVAQANVSRS

-676 AAKEYVVKWKNRMN
+676 TAKQYILKWKNRLN
-690 GGTYAMYF
+690 GGTFAMFF
-698 NGKRSSD
+698 NGSRSSD
-705 GIFSNIYNVINKKF
+705 GIFSNVYNVINKKYSPLVF
-719 SAQIFPAGMESV
+719 SSGMESV
-731 KALRNEAMTYFANKN
+731 KALQNETMTYFVNKN
-746 FKALSLQML
+746 FKALSLQIL

-763 LNFGGSVRPTKL
+763 LKFGGNVIPTKKL
-775 IFMEGENNLINDTCE
+775 FMEGENNLINDTCE
-790 LTDAASNGNSW
+790 LTEAAKNGSSW

-810 LLVEAAKKKYAD
+810 LLIEAAKKKYAD

-828 ILVPLMRPPYGM
+828 VLVPLMRPPYGM
-840 FANPANYAILGY
+840 FPNPANYAVLSF

-929 LKSLTYAKWCITEFC
+929 LKSLTYAKWSITEFC

-959 EIKTK
+959 EVKVK
-964 PNCKKAISDL
+964 PSCEKAIRDL
-974 INLFNQ
+974 ITLFNQ
-980 DSYQLAKIK
+980 DSFQLAKIK
-989 ELLHEIKNDQID
+989 ELLREIKNDQID
-1001 LYKLLAKAA
+1001 LYKILTKVN
-1010 NYREGFV
+1010 NYREGFEV
-1017 NFINTVKDIKPEWW
+1017 FIKSVKDIKPEWW
-1031 DELEEELSHLQ
+1031 EELDEELSHLQ

-1051 DVKSC
+1051 DVRSC

-1068 QGGGNSGGNSGGGQQ
+1068 QNNNSEESKPGGNNGNGGYSQNQPSGQQ
-1083 GGSQGGQ
+1083 GGTQ
-1090 QGGGQQ
+1090 
-1096 GGPAGGQGE
+1096 
-1105 GTIPPASED
+1105 ASEPMLVTTEN

-1122 VKGQTMP
+1122 VKQQTMP

-1141 ESHPEIS
+1141 ESHPEVS
-1148 SFIIDYLG
+1148 SFLIEYLG

>member
-1 MATKYSDYIK
+1 MATKYSDYIT

-26 DMWRTFIP
+26 NMWQTFIP
-34 TKQFCDLLQRS
+34 TKQFCELLQRS
-45 ITAITSTEI
+45 ITAITSSEI

-82 DDATDIDSYIQNI
+82 DDASEINSYIQNL
-95 PNDATRAQLTAIRKQ
+95 PNDVTRAQLTAIRKQ

-135 RETKKALVAAGYP
+135 RETKKALLAAGYP
-148 DLIVRSDFDE
+148 DLVVRSDFDE
-158 AIKWVEGHQ
+158 AIKWVESHK
-167 SRIPEL
+167 SRVPEL
-173 LESNDELASEA
+173 LENNDELASEA

-191 AKLKGN
+191 TKLKGN

-223 WLVEVEKAIEE
+223 WLVEVEKAIEK

-285 SSSLDAK
+285 SSSVDAK
-292 GKDITKMS
+292 GKDISKMS
-300 DRYDSVDYQMDEIST
+300 DRYDSVDYKMDEIST

-321 TFNIP
+321 TFLIP
-326 DAQKLAIASWGVK
+326 DKLAYNINSYVTTQQ
-339 EKIDQNLYDY
+339 IDTSIYEY

-354 NTEEKDHIQNLFPLH
+354 SPEEKEHIEHLFPLH

-398 NGFKQFINEPTNY
+398 NGFKQFINDPTNY
-411 DLKMMLTADWL
+411 DQKMMLTADWL

-428 EFENEP
+428 EFINEP
-434 LCSAFTSLYSSRG
+434 LCTAFTNVYTSYNG
-447 KDVHNMGDDY
+447 KVDKMGDDY

-475 SSPEKY
+475 RSPEKY

-513 IARDI
+513 IVRDI

-529 NPAEITK
+529 NPAEITN
-536 EKNAVRTQFKTA
+536 EKSAVSTQFKTA

-555 DKSKQEIERIF
+555 EKSKQDIERIF
-566 LVGDRL
+566 MVGDRL

-579 LYACEEAEAV
+579 LYACEEAESV

-600 KPNYLHIVLFFSITD
+600 KPNYLHAVLLFSITD
-615 ESRDIMENRV
+615 EARDSMENRL
-625 KGFSEEFEDTMFII
+625 KEFSEEFENTMFIV
-639 PNEVFTPTAQNQFV
+639 PNEVFTPTSKNQFV
-653 DAVAQANVSRS
+653 DAVAQANVSRK

-676 AAKEYVVKWKNRMN
+676 AAKEYIAKWKNRMN
-690 GGTYAMYF
+690 GGTYTMYF
-698 NGKRSSD
+698 DGKRSSD
-705 GIFSNIYNVINKKF
+705 GVFSSIYNVINKRF
-719 SAQIFPAGMESV
+719 SAQIFPAGMESI
-731 KALRNEAMTYFANKN
+731 KALQNESMTYFANKN

-763 LNFGGSVRPTKL
+763 LNFGGSVRPTKV

-790 LTDAASNGNSW
+790 LTDAATNGNSW

-810 LLVEAAKKKYAD
+810 LLVDAAKKRYAD

-828 ILVPLMRPPYGM
+828 ILAPLMRPPYGM

-858 DDLFNPSTSQPVGD
+858 DDFFNPSTSQPVGD

-883 KMWDNGSSETSNK
+883 KMWDNGTSETSNK

-901 GSVEE
+901 GSIEE
-906 RNLTSIL
+906 RNLTNIL
-913 GEVFNLSVV
+913 GEVFNLSIV

-959 EIKTK
+959 EIKMK

-974 INLFNQ
+974 ITLFNQ
-980 DSYQLAKIK
+980 DSYQLPKIK

-1001 LYKLLAKAA
+1001 LYKLLAKVA

-1017 NFINTVKDIKPEWW
+1017 NFINSIKEVELQPEWW
-1031 DELEEELSHLQ
+1031 DELEDELSHLQ

-1056 VLNFYISKIEEQ
+1056 VMSFYINK
-1068 QGGGNSGGNSGGGQQ
+1068 
-1083 GGSQGGQ
+1083 
-1090 QGGGQQ
+1090 
-1096 GGPAGGQGE
+1096 
-1105 GTIPPASED
+1105 
-1114 DIKKAKNL
+1114 IKKPTPSPSPAAPDTIVATVDTDTTITPQPAPDEIKQAKNL
-1122 VKGQTMP
+1122 VKESNMP
-1129 SMMWQKVVLDMI
+1129 TSMWKMFVI
-1141 ESHPEIS
+1141 EIIEEHPEIS
-1148 SFIIDYLG
+1148 NFITNYLG